1 MTPQEQQLVA
11 DLFDRL
17 ASLEGQRRDPDA
29 ERLIREGLGRAPNA
43 VYALV
48 QSVLVQDEA
57 LKRAN
62 AHIEELQRAVGGAE
76 PAQGGGGFL
85 DSMRN
90 VIMGRDQSRG
100 SVPSVRPGGQGSS
113 GVWGTRPEP
122 SQHDGPPQQGY
133 PQQGY
138 PQQAGYPGAPMGG
151 GMMGGGMMPGMGGGS
166 FLGTAAATVAG
177 VVGGAMLLNG
187 IRGMMGGGHQ
197 SLAGDLDRG
206 TGSHAA
212 SSPWDGGGDRGGS
225 GDLSRDAGLNDI
237 GGGGHRAAAYDDS
250 SRSSLLGG
258 NDDPA
263 VDQPDDDSF
272 DVGDSGDGGGD
283 SDTV

>member
-29 ERLIREGLGRAPNA
+29 ERLIREGLSRAPNS

-57 LKRAN
+57 LKRAS
-62 AHIEELQRAVGGAE
+62 ARIEELEHAAGGAE
-76 PAQGGGGFL
+76 PAQGGGFL

-90 VIMGRDQSRG
+90 VIMGQPRG

-187 IRGMMGGGHQ
+187 IRGMMGGHQ
-197 SLAGDLDRG
+197 AFGGDLDRG
-206 TGSHAA
+206 SSGAAHAA
-212 SSPWDGGGDRGGS
+212 SPWDSGGAGG
-225 GDLSRDAGLNDI
+225 GDLSRDAGLGDI
-237 GGGGHRAAAYDDS
+237 GGGGQRAASYDDPG
-250 SRSSLLGG
+250 RSSFFGG
-258 NDDPA
+258 NADQAD
-263 VDQPDDDSF
+263 DQPDDQF
-272 DVGDSGDGGGD
+272 DAGDAGDFDGGGD
-283 SDTV
+283 TDTA

>member
-29 ERLIREGLGRAPNA
+29 ERLIREGLGRAPNS

-57 LKRAN
+57 LKRAS
-62 AHIEELQRAVGGAE
+62 ARIEELEHAAGGAE
-76 PAQGGGGFL
+76 PAQGGGFL

-90 VIMGRDQSRG
+90 VIMGQPRG

-122 SQHDGPPQQGY
+122 SQPAPY
-133 PQQGY
+133 PEAAY
-138 PQQAGYPGAPMGG
+138 PQQAGYPPGAPMGG
-151 GMMGGGMMPGMGGGS
+151 GMMGGPGMGGGS

-197 SLAGDLDRG
+197 AFGGDLDRG
-206 TGSHAA
+206 SSGAAHAA
-212 SSPWDGGGDRGGS
+212 SPWDSGGAGGGS
-225 GDLSRDAGLNDI
+225 GDLSRDAGLGDI
-237 GGGGHRAAAYDDS
+237 GGGGQRAAS
-250 SRSSLLGG
+250 
-258 NDDPA
+258 NDDPGRSSFFGGNA
-263 VDQPDDDSF
+263 DQADDLPEDQF
-272 DVGDSGDGGGD
+272 DTGDAGDFDGGGD
-283 SDTV
+283 TDTA